1 MQAPLQVFNETLFLL
16 LNAPLHPSAAAVL
29 VAKFFAEVAIGVVP
43 LALVA
48 GWVRGGN
55 ATRKLM
61 LEAAAAGLVGLLV
74 AQVIGLVW
82 PHPRPFMVG
91 LGRTLIPHAADSS
104 FPSDHLTLLW
114 SITFSWLMHPGLR
127 RAGAVLALLGVPMAW
142 ARIYLGVHFPADMA
156 GAAIVAGLSAWLCA
170 RQQRWLGGPIFHY
183 VNAVYRR
190 LFGPLIRR
198 GWVSP

>member
-1 MQAPLQVFNETLFLL
+1 MQVLNETLFLL

-29 VAKFFAEVAIGVVP
+29 VARFFAEVAIGVVP

-48 GWVRGGN
+48 GWLRGGN

-61 LEAAAAGLVGLLV
+61 LEAAAAGLVGLLF

-91 LGRTLIPHAADSS
+91 IGRTLIPHAADSS

-114 SITFSWLMHPGLR
+114 SVAFSLLMHPGLR

>member
-1 MQAPLQVFNETLFLL
+1 MQVLNETLFLL

-29 VAKFFAEVAIGVVP
+29 VARFFAEVAIGVVP

-48 GWVRGGN
+48 GWLRGGN

-61 LEAAAAGLVGLLV
+61 LEAAAAGLVGLLF

-91 LGRTLIPHAADSS
+91 IGRTLIPHAADSS

-114 SITFSWLMHPGLR
+114 SVAFSWLMHPGLR
-127 RAGAVLALLGVPMAW
+127 RAGAVLALLGIPMAW
-142 ARIYLGVHFPADMA
+142 ARIYLGVHFPLDMV

>member
-1 MQAPLQVFNETLFLL
+1 MQVLNETLFLL
-16 LNAPLHPSAAAVL
+16 LNAPPHPGAATVL
-29 VAKFFAEVAIGVVP
+29 VARFFAEVAIWAVP

-48 GWVRGGN
+48 GWLRGGN
-55 ATRKLM
+55 ATRKRM
-61 LEAAAAGLVGLLV
+61 LEAAAAGLVGLLF
-74 AQVIGLVW
+74 AQIIGLVW
-82 PHPRPFMVG
+82 QHPRPFMVG
-91 LGRTLIPHAADSS
+91 IGRTLIPHAADSS

-114 SITFSWLMHPGLR
+114 SVAFSLLMHPGFR
-127 RAGAVLALLGVPMAW
+127 RAGTVLALLGVPMAW

-156 GAAIVAGLSAWLCA
+156 GAALVAGLSAGLCG

-183 VNAVYRR
+183 ANAVYRR

>member
-1 MQAPLQVFNETLFLL
+1 MQELNQTLFLL

-29 VAKFFAEVAIGVVP
+29 VARFFAEVAIGVVP

-48 GWVRGGN
+48 GWLRGGN

-61 LEAAAAGLVGLLV
+61 LEAAAAGLVGLLF

-91 LGRTLIPHAADSS
+91 IGRTLIPHAADSS

-114 SITFSWLMHPGLR
+114 SVAFSLLMHPSLR
-127 RAGAVLALLGVPMAW
+127 WTGAVLGLLGIPMAW
-142 ARIYLGVHFPADMA
+142 ARIYLGVHFPPDMA

-170 RQQRWLGGPIFHY
+170 RQPRWFAGPIFHDAN
-183 VNAVYRR
+183 VAYRR
-190 LFGPLIRR
+190 LFSPLIRR
-198 GWVSP
+198 GWLRQ

>member
-1 MQAPLQVFNETLFLL
+1 MQVLNETLFLL

-29 VAKFFAEVAIGVVP
+29 VARFFAEVAIGVVP
-43 LALVA
+43 LGLVA
-48 GWVRGGN
+48 GWLRGGN

-61 LEAAAAGLVGLLV
+61 LEAAAAGLVGLLF

-114 SITFSWLMHPGLR
+114 SVTFSWLMHPGLR
-127 RAGAVLALLGVPMAW
+127 RAGAVLALLGIPMAW
-142 ARIYLGVHFPADMA
+142 ARIYLGVHFPLDMV
-156 GAAIVAGLSAWLCA
+156 GAVIVAGLSAWLCA

>member
-1 MQAPLQVFNETLFLL
+1 MQVLNETLFLL

-29 VAKFFAEVAIGVVP
+29 VARFFAEVAIGVVP
-43 LALVA
+43 LGLVA
-48 GWVRGGN
+48 GWLRGGN

-61 LEAAAAGLVGLLV
+61 LEAAAAGLVGLLF